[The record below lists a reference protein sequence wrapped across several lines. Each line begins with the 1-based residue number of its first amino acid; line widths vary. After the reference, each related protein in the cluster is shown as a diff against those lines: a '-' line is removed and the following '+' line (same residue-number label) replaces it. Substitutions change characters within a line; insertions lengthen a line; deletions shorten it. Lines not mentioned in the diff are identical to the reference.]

1 MNALHV
7 ILTSVGTDGDVFPYV
22 ALGTTLV
29 RRGHRAT
36 LVAAEDYRA
45 LAEANG
51 LEFRTLVSRE
61 ENEALIGDPDFWHV
75 LKGPFVGARWG
86 VGLLPRQYEL
96 LAELARDGRAVL
108 VASPGVLAA
117 RLVQEK
123 LGRPM
128 ASVILQ
134 PWMIRSSTAPP
145 VMPAGLTLPRW
156 APRPLGALYWR
167 GIDATGAVLFG
178 RPLRALRDRLGLGPT
193 GPVFRWWLSPQRV
206 IGMFP
211 DWYGPPQ
218 ADWAE
223 NIRLTGFPMYD
234 GAPPAGTRGDDLDSD
249 GLPDDVSAFLE
260 SGGPPIAFTFGT
272 GMRHAGAVFRAAAE
286 ACRLLGKRGLLL
298 TKYAAQLPP
307 DLPPGVR
314 HVPYAPFQRLF
325 PRCAAVVHHGGIGT
339 VAKAL
344 AAGIPQVVLPVAYD
358 QTDNATQVKRL
369 GVGEWLM
376 ARKATAARLAAS
388 ITSVTAPAVRDA
400 AANMALRFS
409 AGGDALAIA
418 ARLVEDLGV
427 SPGPSHGHLT
437 TAAASSP

>member
-1 MNALHV
+1 MDPLHV

-22 ALGTTLV
+22 ALGATLV

-36 LVAAEDYRA
+36 LVASEDYRA

-51 LEFRTLVSRE
+51 LEFRALVSRE

-249 GLPDDVSAFLE
+249 GLPADVSAFVDA
-260 SGGPPIAFTFGT
+260 GDAPIAFTFGT

-286 ACRLLGKRGLLL
+286 ACRMLDKRGLFL
-298 TKYAAQLPP
+298 TKYAEQLPP
-307 DLPPGVR
+307 NVPATVR

-344 AAGIPQVVLPVAYD
+344 AAGVPQVVLPVAYD
-358 QTDNATQVKRL
+358 QTDNAVRVKRL
-369 GVGEWLM
+369 RAGDWLM
-376 ARKATAARLAAS
+376 ARKVTVTRLGALIS
-388 ITSVTAPAVRDA
+388 TVTTPTVRDA
-400 AANMALRFS
+400 ALEIHTRFNS
-409 AGGDALAIA
+409 AEDTLAIA
-418 ARLVEDLGV
+418 ARLVEDLGE
-427 SPGPSHGHLT
+427 T
-437 TAAASSP
+437 TELISSVPCRL

>member
-1 MNALHV
+1 MTPLHV
-7 ILTSVGTDGDVFPYV
+7 ILTTVGTDGDVFPYV
-22 ALGTTLV
+22 ALGAALV
-29 RRGHRAT
+29 CRGNRAT
-36 LVAAEDYRA
+36 LVASEDYRG
-45 LAEANG
+45 LAQANG
-51 LEFRTLVSRE
+51 LGFRALVSRE
-61 ENEALIGDPDFWHV
+61 QNDVCFGNPDFWHV
-75 LKGPFVGARWG
+75 LKGPFIGARWG
-86 VGLLPRQYEL
+86 VEFLPRQFEL
-96 LAELARDGRAVL
+96 LAELARDGRTVL
-108 VASPGVLAA
+108 VSSPGVLAA

-234 GAPPAGTRGDDLDSD
+234 GAPAADARARDPDSS
-249 GLPDDVSAFLE
+249 GLPADVSAFLE
-260 SGGPPIAFTFGT
+260 SGGPPVAFTFGT

-298 TKYAAQLPP
+298 TKYADQLPP
-307 DLPPGVR
+307 DLPPAVR

-358 QTDNATQVKRL
+358 QTDNATRVKRL

-376 ARKATAARLAAS
+376 ARKLTAVRLGALIAN
-388 ITSVTAPAVRDA
+388 VTAPAVRDGSA
-400 AANMALRFS
+400 KLKLRFK
-409 AGGDALAIA
+409 AGDDALTTAS
-418 ARLVEDLGV
+418 RYVEDLGELGTE
-427 SPGPSHGHLT
+427 PTAELT
-437 TAAASSP
+437 SAQADRL